1 MDRKRVK
8 EAEGF
13 CSRKDRNQ
21 VMKRWM
27 MLGAA
32 CIAAGCVLLSGCGK
46 EAPAASAP
54 GHVHFVTHAN
64 WNPFEYLKDGKIT
77 GFDID
82 LIEEAAKRAG
92 LTPDITDAGWEAI
105 FEQIRTGQAD
115 AAISGI
121 TITHDR
127 KATYLFSRPY
137 FVSRQ
142 AILVR
147 EDENISSAKDLME
160 GKTVAVQNGSTGQ
173 EALEKLMGKNNPA
186 IRKTPMS
193 IQMLIGGQV
202 DALVGD
208 ETSVKSICAS
218 YPDQHLKIVYDD
230 EAFTPEYFGILYPK
244 DKGQALQQ
252 KLDKAL
258 SDMVRDGTYGKI
270 YEKWFHTKP
279 DEKTLASLKQG

>member
-1 MDRKRVK
+1 
-8 EAEGF
+8 
-13 CSRKDRNQ
+13 
-21 VMKRWM
+21 MKRWM
-27 MLGAA
+27 AA
-32 CIAAGCVLLSGCGK
+32 AAVLLAAGCLLAGGCGK
-46 EAPAASAP
+46 DEPAAASASE
-54 GHVHFVTHAN
+54 GHVRIVTHAN

-82 LIEEAAKRAG
+82 LVTEAAKRAG

-121 TITHDR
+121 TITDDR
-127 KATYLFSRPY
+127 KATYLFSKPY

-142 AILVR
+142 AILIR
-147 EDENISSAKDLME
+147 EDESISSAKDLMD

-208 ETSVKSICAS
+208 ETSVKSIQAQ

-244 DKGQALQQ
+244 DKGQALSR
-252 KLDKAL
+252 KMDKAL
-258 SDMVRDGTYGKI
+258 SDMVSDGTYGKL

-279 DEKTLASLKQG
+279 DEKMLASLKQG

>member
-1 MDRKRVK
+1 
-8 EAEGF
+8 
-13 CSRKDRNQ
+13 
-21 VMKRWM
+21 MKLWI
-27 MLGAA
+27 AA
-32 CIAAGCVLLSGCGK
+32 AAALLAAGCLLAGGCGK
-46 EAPAASAP
+46 EAPEAGASSE
-54 GHVHFVTHAN
+54 GHVHIVTHAN

-82 LIEEAAKRAG
+82 LIEEASKRAG

-115 AAISGI
+115 AAVSGI
-121 TITHDR
+121 TITDDR
-127 KATYLFSRPY
+127 KKTYLFSKPY

-147 EDENISSAKDLME
+147 EDIDISCAKDLMD

-208 ETSVKSICAS
+208 ETSVKAIKAQ
-218 YPDQHLKIVYDD
+218 YPDQHLKILYDD
-230 EAFTPEYFGILYPK
+230 AAFTPEYFGILYPK

-258 SDMVRDGTYGKI
+258 SDMVSDGTYSRI
-270 YEKWFHTKP
+270 YEKWFHSSP
-279 DEKTLASLKQG
+279 DEKMLASLKQE

>member
-1 MDRKRVK
+1 M
-8 EAEGF
+8 
-13 CSRKDRNQ
+13 
-21 VMKRWM
+21 
-27 MLGAA
+27 
-32 CIAAGCVLLSGCGK
+32 AAGCLLLSGCGK
-46 EAPAASAP
+46 EEPKAASGAD
-54 GHVHFVTHAN
+54 GHIHVVTHAN
-64 WNPFEYLKDGKIT
+64 WNPFEYLKNGQIT

-82 LIEEAAKRAG
+82 LIQEAAKRAG

-121 TITHDR
+121 TITDDR
-127 KATYLFSRPY
+127 KATYLFSKPY

-142 AILVR
+142 AILIR
-147 EDENISSAKDLME
+147 ADETISGAKDLMD

-208 ETSVKSICAS
+208 ETSVKAIQAQ
-218 YPDQHLKIVYDD
+218 YPNEHLKIVYDD
-230 EAFTPEYFGILYPK
+230 AAFTPEFFGILYPK
-244 DKGQALQQ
+244 DRGEELQK

-258 SDMVRDGTYGKI
+258 DSMISDGTYAKL
-270 YEKWFHTKP
+270 YEKWFHTEVDKAM
-279 DEKTLASLKQG
+279 LASLGK

>member
-1 MDRKRVK
+1 
-8 EAEGF
+8 
-13 CSRKDRNQ
+13 
-21 VMKRWM
+21 MKRWM

-54 GHVHFVTHAN
+54 GHVHIVTHAN

-82 LIEEAAKRAG
+82 LIEEADKRAG

>member
-1 MDRKRVK
+1 
-8 EAEGF
+8 
-13 CSRKDRNQ
+13 
-21 VMKRWM
+21 MKRWM
-27 MLGAA
+27 AA
-32 CIAAGCVLLSGCGK
+32 AAVLLAAGCLLAGGCGK
-46 EAPAASAP
+46 DEPAAASASE
-54 GHVHFVTHAN
+54 GHVRIVTHAN

-82 LIEEAAKRAG
+82 LVTEAAKRAG

-121 TITHDR
+121 TITDDR
-127 KATYLFSRPY
+127 KATYLFSKPY

-142 AILVR
+142 AILIR
-147 EDENISSAKDLME
+147 EDESISRAKDLMD

-208 ETSVKSICAS
+208 ETSVKSIQAQ

-244 DKGQALQQ
+244 DKGQALSQ
-252 KLDKAL
+252 KMDKAL
-258 SDMVRDGTYGKI
+258 SDMVSDGTYGKL

-279 DEKTLASLKQG
+279 DEKMLASLKQG